1 MKREILISLEAN
13 EKRVA
18 ITENNQL
25 EEFFIERAD
34 QKYMLGNIYK
44 GTVRTIIPGIEA
56 AFINIGA
63 EKDGFLYVT
72 DAVRNPLDAEEE
84 PEIGGSAEE
93 DEVVEIKRSKGR
105 RGGRD
110 RHHHSRVKINELL
123 KEGQEVIV
131 QVVKEPIRTKGPRL
145 TTFFSFPARYLV
157 MMPGERRLGISRRV
171 DNPKERERIRAI
183 FNRMDIP
190 DDVGFI
196 VRTAGEGKSDKE
208 FERDIRYLVGI
219 WAQLKKDINSKP
231 PQTLIHEELD
241 LVERIIRDSFTE
253 ETASIIVDDR
263 NLHRKIQDFL
273 KVYMRG
279 EQVNL
284 QLYHDSRV
292 PLFEKYNI
300 EKEIEKTFQKTVY
313 LRSGGHIVI
322 EQTESLVAI
331 DVNTGKFTGRHN
343 LEETVYRNNCEAAK
357 EIARQMRL
365 RDLGGI
371 IIVDFID
378 MEEEDHRRSVL
389 RIFKDAVRKDRAKTN
404 ILKISELGLVEMTRQ
419 RVRPSLESS
428 LYQPCPNC
436 GGKGIVKSVT
446 TMLLQAIKQI
456 RRALSDSK
464 RKTLEV
470 FVNPEVAERL
480 LVQEKKLLRSFEHQ
494 YKSRIIV
501 MANPALHVEEIRI
514 NISKAP
520 ARFGL
525 FQFGG
530 DRKK

>member
-1 MKREILISLEAN
+1 MKRQILISLEAN

-18 ITENNQL
+18 ILENSQL

-34 QKYMLGNIYK
+34 QRYMLGNIFK
-44 GTVRTIIPGIEA
+44 GTVRTIVPGIEA

-84 PEIGGSAEE
+84 PGAVE
-93 DEVVEIKRSKGR
+93 DEDEEESRKPR
-105 RGGRD
+105 RRP
-110 RHHHSRVKINELL
+110 HHARVKINELL

-157 MMPGERRLGISRRV
+157 MMPGERRLGISRRI

-183 FNRMDIP
+183 FARMDIP

-196 VRTAGEGKSDKE
+196 VRTAAEGKADKE
-208 FERDIRYLVGI
+208 FERDIRYLIGI
-219 WAQLKKDINSKP
+219 WAQLKKDINTKP
-231 PQTLIHEELD
+231 SPSLIHDELD
-241 LVERIIRDSFTE
+241 LIERTVRDFYTE
-253 ETASIIVDDR
+253 ETESVVVDDR
-263 NLHRKIQDFL
+263 NIFSRIQNFT
-273 KVYMRG
+273 KVYMPD

-284 QLYHDSRV
+284 QFHHDRV
-292 PLFEKYNI
+292 PLFEKFNI

-313 LRSGGHIVI
+313 LKSGGHIVI

-343 LEETVYRNNCEAAK
+343 LEETVYRTNCEAAR
-357 EIARQMRL
+357 EIARQLRL
-365 RDLGGI
+365 RDVGGL

-378 MEEEDHRRSVL
+378 MEEEEHRRSVL
-389 RIFKDAVRKDRAKTN
+389 RIFKEAVRRDRAKTN

-419 RVRPSLESS
+419 RVRPSHESA
-428 LYQPCPNC
+428 LYQFCPYC
-436 GGKGIVKSVT
+436 SGKGVVKSVT
-446 TMLLQAIKQI
+446 TMLIQAVKQI
-456 RRALSDSK
+456 RKSLSDSK

-470 FVNPEVAERL
+470 SLHPDVAERL
-480 LVQEKKLLRSFEHQ
+480 LVQEKRLIRTFEHQ
-494 YKSRIIV
+494 YKSRIVI
-501 MANPALHVEEIRI
+501 MANPSLHVEDIRI
-514 NISKAP
+514 NVSKAP
-520 ARFGL
+520 ERLGGL
-525 FQFGG
+525 FQKFVGG
-530 DRKK
+530 KKR